1 MWKVSFFKTFKNYL
15 CCKFHINNFSIVSI
29 NGKQRFNEF
38 ERFLYSNLP
47 SQNFLLV
54 QRFCYDV
61 CCENIKKLIVTKLS
75 TSLNFAYHLCSHI
88 RLWVICDWLYLTCGF
103 KEINLNVCEH
113 LWCEFDW
120 FVKLVRR
127 GTKKKKKI
135 KVFKVFGTK

>member
-1 MWKVSFFKTFKNYL
+1 M
-15 CCKFHINNFSIVSI
+15 SI

-61 CCENIKKLIVTKLS
+61 CCENIKMLIVTKLS

-127 GTKKKKKI
+127 GTKKKKKLRFLRFLEQNNNYFFCFVMLLAVNFL
-135 KVFKVFGTK
+135 KS

>member
-1 MWKVSFFKTFKNYL
+1 M
-15 CCKFHINNFSIVSI
+15 SI

-38 ERFLYSNLP
+38 ERFLYKNLP

-120 FVKLVRR
+120 IVKFVLR
-127 GTKKKKKI
+127 GTKKKI
-135 KVFKVFGTK
+135 KLRFLRFLELNNNYFFCFVMLLAVNFLKS